1 MIYSLRGKLIVAEPG
16 AIVVECAG
24 VGYRCAVSLTTLS
37 MMPPQGS
44 EVFVYTYMNVREDA
58 VDLFG
63 FGEEGELAAFKLLTS
78 VNGVGPKAALALLS
92 DFTADRLA
100 LAIASGDAKA
110 LTKTAGI
117 GPKIAQRI
125 VLELKDKLGAFGSSD
140 DNVVQSVS
148 ASMAK
153 KGNVSEA
160 MEALV
165 ALGYG
170 QSEAAAVLANSD
182 ESRSVEELIKMAL
195 KKLARF

>member
-1 MIYSLRGKLIVAEPG
+1 M
-16 AIVVECAG
+16 
-24 VGYRCAVSLTTLS
+24 
-37 MMPPQGS
+37 
-44 EVFVYTYMNVREDA
+44 
-58 VDLFG
+58 
-63 FGEEGELAAFKLLTS
+63 
-78 VNGVGPKAALALLS
+78 
-92 DFTADRLA
+92 
-100 LAIASGDAKA
+100 
-110 LTKTAGI
+110 
-117 GPKIAQRI
+117 
-125 VLELKDKLGAFGSSD
+125 ELKDKLGAISSSD
-140 DNVVQSVS
+140 DTVVQSVS